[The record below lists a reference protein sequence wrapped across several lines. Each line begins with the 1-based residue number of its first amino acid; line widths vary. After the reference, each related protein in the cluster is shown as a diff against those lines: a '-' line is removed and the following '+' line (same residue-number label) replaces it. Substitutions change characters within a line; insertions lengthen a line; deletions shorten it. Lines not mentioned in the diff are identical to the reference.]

1 MYSSSSSCPFYLS
14 FSLKAVPL
22 PDVTNWILPPS
33 FDCIFYIHFLLA
45 STKHTE
51 TIHWRNLEATVSQS
65 TAASNDPSPK
75 PHASFD
81 LHEAATKLLE
91 FPCSPTRVGPM
102 SFKSVDRQCSSPQA
116 YVRSCTIV
124 TDRRG
129 AQLFVWTRHTIKC
142 QWSKGSLCA
151 CDALTRRSVILVPL
165 GEIPNQVWVITL
177 CWWCFKNLCWSE
189 SFVQIEERRF
199 NTRRHAYWTC

>member
-1 MYSSSSSCPFYLS
+1 MWPTELYLRRLIVVLIPISSLTLWNIQKPY
-14 FSLKAVPL
+14 
-22 PDVTNWILPPS
+22 
-33 FDCIFYIHFLLA
+33 
-45 STKHTE
+45 TE
-51 TIHWRNLEATVSQS
+51 GSWKQHASQS

-81 LHEAATKLLE
+81 LHEASTKLFA

-129 AQLFVWTRHTIKC
+129 IQLFVWTRHTIKC

-165 GEIPNQVWVITL
+165 GEIPSQVWVITL
-177 CWWCFKNLCWSE
+177 CCWCFKNLCRSE

-199 NTRRHAYWTC
+199 NTRRYVYWTY